1 MQPISLFHLY
11 ILQNTA
17 NFRVLG
23 QDWSFLVIVYQ
34 LLIFINLYQLA
45 KKNKK
50 KQAISSSCPG
60 KIVNLKNLVK
70 ETSVKDF
77 LKEII

>member
-45 KKNKK
+45 KEKK
-50 KQAISSSCPG
+50 KQAISSSCSG